1 MTREEQI
8 LNNALNY
15 SEIEDNFMGYYD
27 CGDVCDD
34 KDFIEKAC
42 IESAKWA
49 DKTMIDK
56 ACDLLARMVYEVT
69 YKSLEGDSSVEHYD
83 KMEFIEEFKKAMK
96 E

>member
-8 LNNALNY
+8 LNNAINY

-56 ACDLLARMVYEVT
+56 ACEWISIYYPNIDRM
-69 YKSLEGDSSVEHYD
+69 GIDN
-83 KMEFIEEFKKAMK
+83 FITVFRKAM
-96 E
+96 EE